1 MNVRVRRAR
10 RDDLPSVLSLFD
22 ELDRLQRDW
31 RLFTPRPGVADEVRR
46 KYAEALTRSDVMVAV
61 AEDGGD
67 VVGMAFAE
75 ERTPSRFSDER
86 SLEVSGVIVRAER
99 RREGIGRLLVQEAVR
114 FARERGVRWVSLRTF
129 GPNAEAMDFWEG
141 LGFTARVVELVSP
154 VEDLEGR
161 LSAP

>member
-1 MNVRVRRAR
+1 VSVRVRRAR

-46 KYAEALTRSDVMVAV
+46 KYAEAMTRSDVIVAV
-61 AEDGGD
+61 AEDGAE

-75 ERTPSRFSDER
+75 SRTPSRFSDER
-86 SLEVSGVIVRAER
+86 SLEISGVIVRAER

-114 FARERGVRWVSLRTF
+114 FASERGLRWVSLRTF
-129 GPNAEAMDFWEG
+129 GPNAEAMDFWES
-141 LGFTARVVELVSP
+141 LGFSARVVELVSP
-154 VEDLEGR
+154 VDELAR
-161 LSAP
+161 RVSTS

>member
-1 MNVRVRRAR
+1 VSVRVRRAR

-46 KYAEALTRSDVMVAV
+46 KYAEAMTRSDVIVAV
-61 AEDGGD
+61 AEDGAE

-75 ERTPSRFSDER
+75 SRTPSRFSDER
-86 SLEVSGVIVRAER
+86 SLEISGVIVRAER

-114 FARERGVRWVSLRTF
+114 FARERGLRWVSLRTF
-129 GPNAEAMDFWEG
+129 GPNAEAMDFWES
-141 LGFTARVVELVSP
+141 LGFSARVVELVSP
-154 VEDLEGR
+154 VDELAR
-161 LSAP
+161 RVSTS

>member
-1 MNVRVRRAR
+1 VTVRVRRAR
-10 RDDLPSVLSLFD
+10 HEDLPSVLALFD

-31 RLFTPRPGVADEVRR
+31 RLFTPRPGTTDEVRR
-46 KYAEALTRSDVMVAV
+46 KYAEAMTRSDVMVAV
-61 AEDGGD
+61 AEEGTE

-75 ERTPSRFSDER
+75 ARTPSRFSDER

-114 FARERGVRWVSLRTF
+114 FARERGLRWVSLRTF
-129 GPNAEAMDFWEG
+129 GPNAEAMGFWEG

-154 VEDLEGR
+154 VDDLAR
-161 LSAP
+161 RVSAP